1 VTSEPEPVVVPTS
14 GTSRRVATH
23 SVIYVLGAALQGLGI
38 LLIIPFATR
47 LLGAAEFG
55 RVATGLVVVQMVG
68 TLAAAGLPQVIIREH
83 HRGTEGPRVARALA
97 GVMILFAL
105 AVGVV
110 GTGVL
115 LALSATSGV
124 DLGTAIPVLGA
135 SVALTVVVS
144 GQSLMRARMR
154 PGGFL
159 ALAVGATVLAQLA
172 GLLAAWQ
179 DPTAGRYLGA
189 YAAVLGLVALGSI
202 ALGRPLPPTV
212 ERTRTR
218 AGIRLAAPLLP
229 QAVALLGLL
238 MGDVLLTRW
247 LLGEAATGGYQVAL
261 QLGNMPFV
269 LSTALF
275 NAWGPLVLSH
285 PLERRAAFT
294 ARTGSALTVIVG
306 LGALGVALLGPWLVA
321 LMAPASFGHAE
332 LVRTLGPLVGV
343 AVLYM
348 VYQGGAL
355 AVLDAER
362 TGRLAWSALA
372 ALVVLVVVAIPLSG
386 AGTAGIAVAK
396 LAAYA
401 VLAATTTW
409 FALRHS
415 ALRWPAWVGTFT
427 VAVIAAA
434 AFAGGLLPLTGTGAW
449 TRGALAVLVAAL
461 AGTVAPRVLRALRG

>member
-1 VTSEPEPVVVPTS
+1 M
-14 GTSRRVATH
+14 GRRVATH
-23 SVIYVLGAALQGLGI
+23 SVIYVIGAALQGLGI
-38 LLIIPFATR
+38 LVIIPFATR

-83 HRGTEGPRVARALA
+83 HRGREGPRVARALA
-97 GVMILFAL
+97 GVMIGFAV

-110 GTGVL
+110 GTVVL
-115 LALSATSGV
+115 VVLSATSDV

-159 ALAVGATVLAQLA
+159 TLAVAATVLAQLA

-179 DPTAGRYLGA
+179 DPTATRYLAA
-189 YAAVLGLVALGSI
+189 YAVVLGLVALGSI

-212 ERTRTR
+212 ERARTR

-321 LMAPASFGHAE
+321 VMAPASFGHVE

-348 VYQGGAL
+348 VYQGGSL

-386 AGTAGIAVAK
+386 AGTVGIAVAK
-396 LAAYA
+396 LAGYA
-401 VLAATTTW
+401 VLAGTTTW
-409 FALRHS
+409 FAVRHS
-415 ALRWPAWVGTFT
+415 PLRWPPWVGAFA

-434 AFAGGLLPLTGTGAW
+434 ALVGGLLPLVGPGAW
-449 TRGALAVLVAAL
+449 IRVALAVLVAAL
-461 AGTVAPRVLRALRG
+461 AVAVAPRVLRALRG